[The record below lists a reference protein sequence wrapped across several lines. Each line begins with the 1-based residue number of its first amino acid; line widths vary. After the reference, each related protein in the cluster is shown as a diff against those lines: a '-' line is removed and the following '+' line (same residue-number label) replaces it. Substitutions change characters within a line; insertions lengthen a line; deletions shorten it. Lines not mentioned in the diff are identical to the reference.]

1 MSAIPRFWP
10 ASRAAARRRVS
21 RRGFFAVAGAHL
33 AAVAG
38 VFLLSAGP
46 AVKVTVAA
54 AGRKDTP
61 AAAAVG
67 SAAEPPLTPAEREA
81 VVWMDPATFETPPSP
96 ATPAP
101 PEPAAPLAP
110 PPSLPSPPLPPSS
123 RHPVRE
129 PFLSP
134 TPRPVSPRPKHPP
147 VVAPVPPRKTP
158 PPSPARIA
166 VRPRP
171 QPFPAIRRPAANDA
185 PDNPATPGRGS
196 TTTTTGAGDGDG
208 GDNDD
213 SPAGAGGTDWYAS
226 MLHERFH
233 ARWEQPTSVFASARR
248 YTATL
253 RLRIE
258 RDGRISDFRLVR
270 PSGLVPMDESVL
282 AAAARVSRV
291 DPPPGGL
298 LRGGAYVVNVGFVRE

>member
-1 MSAIPRFWP
+1 MSAVPRFWP

-21 RRGFFAVAGAHL
+21 RRGFFAVAGVHL

-46 AVKVTVAA
+46 TAKTTVA
-54 AGRKDTP
+54 AGRKDT
-61 AAAAVG
+61 ASASAAVNG
-67 SAAEPPLTPAEREA
+67 APESSLTPAEREA
-81 VVWMDPATFETPPSP
+81 VVWMDPATFEAPPVAAAP
-96 ATPAP
+96 EPPDAAATP
-101 PEPAAPLAP
+101 EP
-110 PPSLPSPPLPPSS
+110 PP

-134 TPRPVSPRPKHPP
+134 TPRPAPKRTTAAS
-147 VVAPVPPRKTP
+147 VVPRKTP
-158 PPSPARIA
+158 PSPTPPVRARPP

-171 QPFPAIRRPAANDA
+171 QPSPTARRPAAAVDDA
-185 PDNPATPGRGS
+185 PAGRG
-196 TTTTTGAGDGDG
+196 TTTGAGNGNG

-213 SPAGAGGTDWYAS
+213 GPAGAGGTDWYAS
-226 MLHERFH
+226 MLHERFY
-233 ARWEQPTSVFASARR
+233 ARWEQPTSVFASAQR

-258 RDGRISDFRLVR
+258 RDGRVSDFRLVR

-282 AAAARVSRV
+282 AAAARVGRV
-291 DPPPGGL
+291 DPPPAGL